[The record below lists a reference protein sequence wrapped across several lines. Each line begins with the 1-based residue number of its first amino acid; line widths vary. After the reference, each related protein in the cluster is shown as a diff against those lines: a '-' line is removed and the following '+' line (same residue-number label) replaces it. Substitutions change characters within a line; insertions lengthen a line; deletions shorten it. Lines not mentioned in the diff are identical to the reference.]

1 MVSHMIKSIKYLV
14 IVVYDW
20 IIQDSII
27 VLFCGNSRRG
37 CTTSLMHQFS
47 KATDTVLV
55 PREALSFMNGQ
66 DMIYNGARVRYNCT
80 DTPQDFIFCET
91 CGMGT
96 DWLRGPQPFLGSING
111 NTVGNQDTVLQPV
124 LRLNCEI
131 YIALLFKSLC
141 LNNRSSHLIQV

>member
-1 MVSHMIKSIKYLV
+1 MSQTLFPQPVSWFFAMSVSTCSCSHAIFIIYEKNMVSHMIESIKYLV

-27 VLFCGNSRRG
+27 VLFCGSSRRG
-37 CTTSLMHQFS
+37 CTTSLMHEFS
-47 KATDTVLV
+47 KATDAVLV

-66 DMIYNGARVRYNCT
+66 DMIYNGARVRYNFT

-96 DWLRGPQPFLGSING
+96 NWLGGLQPF
-111 NTVGNQDTVLQPV
+111 
-124 LRLNCEI
+124 
-131 YIALLFKSLC
+131 
-141 LNNRSSHLIQV
+141 